1 MPQTP
6 TQTQL
11 NSIFDQACF
20 LLQRSGTSYA
30 ILQKPVSNLAAVIV
44 AVWQL
49 EAEIEQDPYFWDRK
63 LQVAVK
69 MAKRIPRA
77 EVGMDLVGLVADKL
91 LG

>member
-1 MPQTP
+1 MPTIP

-11 NSIFDQACF
+11 DKVFDEACIAF
-20 LLQRSGTSYA
+20 YRSGTSVA
-30 ILQKPVSNLAAVIV
+30 ILQDPVDSIAAVIV

-63 LQVAVK
+63 LQLAIK
-69 MAKRIPRA
+69 MAKRMPRA
-77 EVGMDLVGLVADKL
+77 EVGMDLIGLVADKL

>member
-11 NSIFDQACF
+11 DQIFDEACIAF
-20 LLQRSGTSYA
+20 YRSGTSVA
-30 ILQKPVSNLAAVIV
+30 ILQDPVDSIAAVIV
-44 AVWQL
+44 AVWSL

-69 MAKRIPRA
+69 MAKRMPRA
-77 EVGMDLVGLVADKL
+77 EVGMDLIGLVADKL
-91 LG
+91 LV

>member
-11 NSIFDQACF
+11 DAIFDQACF
-20 LLQRSGTSYA
+20 SIRRPGTTVA
-30 ILQKPVSNLAAVIV
+30 ILQEPVSNLAAVIV

-69 MAKRIPRA
+69 MAKRMPRA
-77 EVGMDLVGLVADKL
+77 EVGMDLIGLVANKL
-91 LG
+91 LV

>member
-1 MPQTP
+1 MPTIP

-11 NSIFDQACF
+11 DQIFDEACLAF
-20 LLQRSGTSYA
+20 YRSDTSVAVLQD
-30 ILQKPVSNLAAVIV
+30 PVDSIAQVIV

-63 LQVAVK
+63 LQLAIR

-77 EVGMDLVGLVADKL
+77 EIGMDLIGLVADKL
-91 LG
+91 LV

>member
-1 MPQTP
+1 MPQIP

-11 NSIFDQACF
+11 DQIFDEACLAF
-20 LLQRSGTSYA
+20 YRSGTSVA
-30 ILQKPVSNLAAVIV
+30 VLQDPVDSIAQVIV

-63 LQVAVK
+63 LQLAIR

-77 EVGMDLVGLVADKL
+77 EIGMDLIGLVADKL
-91 LG
+91 LV